1 MMECTGQK
9 FGQLEGWKT
18 ASLKFGLLDYFF
30 FFSFSQMGATLVLRE
45 KNKHYLTHNAS
56 QSQDGGVLEDL
67 FAVYPETFVALDT
80 ANLVTFLFQKSGKKA
95 QNLS

>member
-30 FFSFSQMGATLVLRE
+30 FFFSFSQMGATLVLRE
-45 KNKHYLTHNAS
+45 KKQT
-56 QSQDGGVLEDL
+56 
-67 FAVYPETFVALDT
+67 
-80 ANLVTFLFQKSGKKA
+80 
-95 QNLS
+95 LSHTQCEPITRWWLP